1 MVWELEHKEND
12 LVNVARERE
21 KAAKE
26 NKKGRREVTQRE
38 LDPETQSSTII
49 IYELLQIYDDLLNP
63 PVISTYLIPSLLIL
77 F

>member
-38 LDPETQSSTII
+38 LDPETQSSIII